1 MIRVWAHVFRS
12 LSLAIFL
19 LLSFNVLFAQTRLNQ
34 FALYLPNENP
44 AASAQYES
52 FNFGASGTL
61 QWVGLDGAPR
71 NYAFCFNN
79 SVKENSYLGLRLNQF
94 NVGLSGQTQLEVPFS
109 QKFKL
114 SEKLNLS
121 LGLSPGFYFAGSRL
135 SEAELVDQGDVEFS
149 ANQPLFAMPVARF
162 GGLLF
167 TEQFFLGF
175 TIPNLIYNKV
185 FFDETFSKASLIQA
199 DQWRYNFVV
208 GRDFIINKNF
218 SFQLANQT
226 LLSTNANWVTNGS
239 LALKFVD
246 KITIGATYS
255 NQADF
260 SGFLQAVTG
269 PNLIFGYAYQTNVG
283 NVLFNLP
290 THEVMLVFKGRNIF

>member
-1 MIRVWAHVFRS
+1 MIRS
-12 LSLAIFL
+12 LVLDIRGMTFAIIL
-19 LLSFNVLFAQTRLNQ
+19 LLSFYASFSQTRLNQ

-52 FNFGASGTL
+52 FNFGAFGTL
-61 QWVGLDGAPR
+61 QWIGLDGAPR

-79 SVKENSYLGLRLNQF
+79 AVKENSYLGLRLNQF
-94 NVGLSGQTQLEVPFS
+94 NVGLSSQTQLEVPFS

-135 SEAELVDQGDVEFS
+135 SEASLVDQGDVEFS
-149 ANQPLFAMPVARF
+149 ANQPLFAMPITRF
-162 GGLLF
+162 GGLIF
-167 TEQFFLGF
+167 SEQFFLGF
-175 TIPNLIYNKV
+175 TIPNLFYNKV

-218 SFQLANQT
+218 SVQLANQT

-246 KITIGATYS
+246 KITIGTTYS

-269 PNLIFGYAYQTNVG
+269 PNLIFGYAYQTNFG

-290 THEVMLVFKGRNIF
+290 THEVMLVFKGRDIF